1 MESDSAKS
9 AKFSIVRKLCQ
20 PGVYVLVCVVA
31 SLYVIVVI
39 VFMTCSFQFQVKNK
53 TLQVHCRCRIAQL
66 FRTHTVVSTGDAA
79 VLLEY

>member
-20 PGVYVLVCVVA
+20 PGVYVLVCVVV

-39 VFMTCSFQFQVKNK
+39 VFMTC
-53 TLQVHCRCRIAQL
+53 T
-66 FRTHTVVSTGDAA
+66 
-79 VLLEY
+79 

>member
-1 MESDSAKS
+1 MLGVYARPLRRCERLIPLVEKKTFGRVESDSAKS

-39 VFMTCSFQFQVKNK
+39 VFMTC
-53 TLQVHCRCRIAQL
+53 T
-66 FRTHTVVSTGDAA
+66 
-79 VLLEY
+79 

>member
-20 PGVYVLVCVVA
+20 PGVYVLVSVVA

-39 VFMTCSFQFQVKNK
+39 VFMTCRSLKAVERYFERCG
-53 TLQVHCRCRIAQL
+53 TLFWELRDTFVTP
-66 FRTHTVVSTGDAA
+66 THS
-79 VLLEY
+79 